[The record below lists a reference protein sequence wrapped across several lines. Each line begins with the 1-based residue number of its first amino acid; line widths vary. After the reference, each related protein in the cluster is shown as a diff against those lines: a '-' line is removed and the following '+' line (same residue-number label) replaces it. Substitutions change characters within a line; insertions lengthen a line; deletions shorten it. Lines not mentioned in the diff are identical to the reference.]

1 MTKTIYVS
9 DHAIQPPL
17 PDTSLFTYLTG
28 VGGPSPLPKYSPDLP
43 AFIDGATDRIL
54 TRGDLINNALKL
66 AGSLNALGLG
76 KGSTACIWG
85 FNSLPWAQA
94 VYGCL
99 AAGVTL
105 SPANYAYEPHELA
118 HQLNNSGAEIIF
130 IDADMLPK
138 FDAARKELKRSWP
151 DSRIILLE
159 QSPANG
165 GRTSQRFKTVA
176 DLVAEGKPVAPAKFD
191 GDEAHNN
198 DAWRCYSSG
207 TTGLPKGVQTS
218 HWNMTSQLQCAN
230 IAFTNMAEGKDVVL
244 CFLPFSHIYAVT
256 LALCQPFSQGRPVV
270 VLPRFEEIQVLKTI
284 QKVCIP
290 FTECGTKLTPA
301 AQGDH
306 GAPRPA
312 PLPRPAAVEER
323 AELRPFLDQEGD
335 VRCRAAVERDLRRL
349 PEADPR
355 RAHSAGLRHD
365 GDVAGHLHDERARV
379 RRPGRVGRPPDPAH

>member
-9 DHAIQPPL
+9 DHEVQPPL
-17 PDTSLFTYLTG
+17 PEVSLFSYLTG
-28 VGGPSPLPKYSPDLP
+28 VGGPSPLPQFSPDLP
-43 AFIDGATDRIL
+43 AFIDGATDRVL
-54 TRGDLINNALKL
+54 TRGELITNALKI
-66 AGSLNALGLG
+66 AGSLHALGLG

-118 HQLNNSGAEIIF
+118 HQLNNSGAELLF
-130 IDADMLPK
+130 IDADKLPK
-138 FDAARKELKRSWP
+138 FEAARKDLKRAWP
-151 DSRIILLE
+151 DSRIVLLE

-165 GRTSQRFKTVA
+165 GATSDRFRTLAQ
-176 DLVAEGKPVAPAKFD
+176 LVQDGRPATPATFD
-191 GDEAHNN
+191 GAEARNS

-230 IAFTNMAEGKDVVL
+230 VAYTDLAAGKDVVL

-284 QKVCIP
+284 QKVSQPASCYSV
-290 FTECGTKLTPA
+290 CG
-301 AQGDH
+301 
-306 GAPRPA
+306 
-312 PLPRPAAVEER
+312 
-323 AELRPFLDQEGD
+323 
-335 VRCRAAVERDLRRL
+335 
-349 PEADPR
+349 PE
-355 RAHSAGLRHD
+355 H
-365 GDVAGHLHDERARV
+365 
-379 RRPGRVGRPPDPAH
+379 